1 MQIPTYKRQSVTPQ
15 PMNTVME
22 QPNLAREQALAS
34 WGDVVA
40 NGVPKAA
47 MAVDEAY
54 QKEQDFK
61 FDLIKDDIN
70 SSARQAL
77 DGCKDDLNK
86 QDPKSIYFNDDMT
99 SYMQD
104 YDNRMQKAREESTKN
119 LKGGLKRRADRYWD
133 SMTSVNKDV
142 AKQIYEKAQK
152 EAGAMLVGQKV
163 GEAVESGDEQAA
175 IDAIDEGVRIGAIL
189 PKDRDNEVAE
199 AKKAI
204 FNNQTQTI
212 LTERGTVFNNALDLI
227 HQGQLTEDDI
237 DSLDI
242 LGIMPE
248 RGINTDL
255 RNQLKAELKAQK
267 EKQELIDKKNL
278 DDEVA
283 GVVSSA
289 MDEMKYMTQEERE
302 EFIAEKQIEWQRAYP
317 DRRDKMIDPLS
328 DYNTWIGKAEKT
340 GAENQKKVDP
350 ETEQMILGDA
360 RKYITESS
368 PAQGK
373 AYITALIGSLS
384 SDGQKQLNDYYN
396 GYWDAKKKDISDKQA
411 DYFNKTIMP
420 AIKNGEITSR
430 QQIENDPNLEDWHEI
445 GVPSYM
451 EKALT
456 MFDNVHGK
464 GKGTGS
470 GKSTSGAGSSGEM
483 TSLLKE
489 LSNPYASDG
498 ERENALLNFAI
509 NPNTWHLTTT
519 DEYKKLWA
527 DVKNHHFPTDPS
539 ISKMAEKGLDR
550 IKELR
555 DAGKDKEA
563 GELEEAYLNFFH
575 TLAQES
581 WTKVEKDESGN
592 EVEKPLSFMERRD
605 KIANAEKHF
614 DEIIAS
620 KDLSKVFDFTFNP
633 NPPEFKIVGDGYK
646 LIGKGDYKQIK
657 EKAVDSINLLGS
669 YGRAVNSRT
678 ILRKYDQLYMES
690 AGIKGLDGYTYEYQE
705 IIKPVKK
712 PDGSIGKEKT
722 YGMVFVSPDQN
733 TLYYI
738 ADNERGDLNI
748 YEAHRTNG
756 TEFKPET
763 YIPTT
768 VQELVDAKNAKKP
781 YTTSTSISEAVRN
794 PDASVYEATNYDE
807 NAIQLKRMQEKG
819 KAKLKNWYGKQWE
832 DFRNNTGENE

>member
-1 MQIPTYKRQSVTPQ
+1 
-15 PMNTVME
+15 MNTVME
-22 QPNLAREQALAS
+22 QPNLARENALAA

-61 FDLIKDDIN
+61 FDLMKDDIN
-70 SSARQAL
+70 SSAREAL

-86 QDPKSIYFNDDMT
+86 QDPKDLYLNGDIT
-99 SYMQD
+99 TYMQD
-104 YDNRMQKAREESTKN
+104 YENRMQKAREKSTGK

-133 SMTSVNKDV
+133 SITSVNKDV
-142 AKQIYEKAQK
+142 AKQIYDKAQK
-152 EAGAMLVGQKV
+152 EAGAMLIGQKV
-163 GEAVESGDEQAA
+163 GEAVQNGNEQAA
-175 IDAIDEGVRIGAIL
+175 IEAIDEGVRMGAIL

-199 AKKAI
+199 AKKQI
-204 FNNQTQTI
+204 YNNQTQAI
-212 LTERGTVFNNALDLI
+212 LADRGVVFNNALDMI
-227 HQGQLTEDDI
+227 HQGQLTEEDI

-255 RNQLKAELKAQK
+255 RNQLKKELKDQN
-267 EKQELIDKKNL
+267 EKQDLIDKKNL

-289 MDEMKYMTQEERE
+289 MDEMQYMTQAERE
-302 EFIAEKQIEWQRAYP
+302 EFIAGKQIEWQKAYP

-328 DYNTWIGKAEKT
+328 DYNTWLDKAEKT
-340 GAENQKKVDP
+340 RAEKQKKVDP

-360 RKYITESS
+360 RNYITGSS

-396 GYWDAKKKDISDKQA
+396 GYWDARKKDISDKQA

-420 AIKNGEITSR
+420 AIRNGEITSR

-456 MFDNVHGK
+456 LFDNVHGE
-464 GKGTGS
+464 S
-470 GKSTSGAGSSGEM
+470 GKTGKAGSKTGGGSTSGNL

-489 LSNPYASDG
+489 CTNPYASDG
-498 ERENALLNFAI
+498 ERENALLNFAT
-509 NPNTWHLTTT
+509 NPNTWHLTT
-519 DEYKKLWA
+519 DPEYEKLWA

-539 ISKMAEKGLDR
+539 VSRMAEQGQKR
-550 IKELR
+550 IDELR
-555 DAGKDKEA
+555 DAGKGKEA
-563 GELEEAYLNFFH
+563 DELEEAYVNFFH

-581 WTKVEKDESGN
+581 WTKMEKDESGN
-592 EVEKPLSFMERRD
+592 MVERPLSFKERRD
-605 KIANAEKHF
+605 KLDNAEKRF
-614 DEIIAS
+614 GEIIAS
-620 KDLSKVFDFTFNP
+620 KDLSKVYDFTFNA
-633 NPPEFKIVGDGYK
+633 NPAKFDIKGNEGDYNLVGN
-646 LIGKGDYKQIK
+646 GDYKRIK

-669 YGRAVNSRT
+669 YGRAVDSRT
-678 ILRKYDQLYMES
+678 ILRKYEQLYMDN

-712 PDGSIGKEKT
+712 KDGSMGTEKT

-738 ADNERGDLNI
+738 ADNEKGNLNI
-748 YEAHRTNG
+748 FEAHKTTGDKFTFERYV
-756 TEFKPET
+756 PE
-763 YIPTT
+763 T
-768 VQELVDAKNAKKP
+768 VQEILDAKKEKKP
-781 YTTSTSISEAVRN
+781 YPTSSSISEAVRN
-794 PDASVYEATNYDE
+794 PDANVYEATNSEE
-807 NAIQLKRMQEKG
+807 NVKQLKKLQDKG
-819 KAKLKNWYGKQWE
+819 KAKLKNWYEGQWE
-832 DFRNNTGENE
+832 DWRNKAGENK